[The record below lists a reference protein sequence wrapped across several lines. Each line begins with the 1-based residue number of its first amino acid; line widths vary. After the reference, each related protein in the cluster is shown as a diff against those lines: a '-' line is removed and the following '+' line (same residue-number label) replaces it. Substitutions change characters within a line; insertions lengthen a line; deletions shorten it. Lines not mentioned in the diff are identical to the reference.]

1 MAMNVGSGSSI
12 TARDPEVMIDI
23 NTTPLIDVMLVL
35 LVMLIITLPIQLHS
49 VNLNM
54 PLGNPP
60 PPKVLPE
67 VVKIDIDPSDTI
79 YWNGV
84 AVPDRATL
92 EDKIRA
98 AAAEPVQPEI
108 HLRPD
113 KNSHY
118 ATAAEVMA
126 SAQRLG
132 LTKIGIVGSEQFIE
146 E

>member
-1 MAMNVGSGSSI
+1 MAMNVGRAG
-12 TARDPEVMIDI
+12 AEPDVMIDI

-35 LVMLIITLPIQLHS
+35 LVMLIITIPIQLHA

-60 PPKVLPE
+60 PPLTPPE
-67 VVKIDIDPSDTI
+67 VVKIDVDPTSTV
-79 YWNGV
+79 YWNGE
-84 AVPDRATL
+84 AVPNREAL
-92 EDKIRA
+92 EQMLA
-98 AAAEPVQPEI
+98 AAAAQPEQPEL

-113 KNSHY
+113 KRSRY
-118 ATAAEVMA
+118 DVVAGVMA